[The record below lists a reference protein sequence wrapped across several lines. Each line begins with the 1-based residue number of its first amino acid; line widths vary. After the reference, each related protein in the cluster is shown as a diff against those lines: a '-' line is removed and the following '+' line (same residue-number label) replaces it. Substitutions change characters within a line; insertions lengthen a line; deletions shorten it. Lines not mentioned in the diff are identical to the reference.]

1 MRKRNATILSIPL
14 IISLIV
20 LLFVTVSCH
29 DAKKNKVNETTVSET
44 SVTDNSTSENDN
56 TVVTTITTGEDYT
69 TSNDSYELTPYSEL
83 IKNITISEETNADY
97 DRESYTSSSQHYTN
111 SRGEEFSSIRNY
123 SYYSSTYYNFD
134 EKVYTDP
141 YNGKTGYTVKQTDYD
156 HIIPLHYVNQHGGSE
171 WTDDQ
176 KKKYADDPTVGVAVN
191 SHDNRAKGD
200 KGPSKWMP
208 DENKAAYCYTWLV
221 IADKYD
227 ISLSYADAD
236 CISYQ
241 LQTANPE
248 EIFILNTYI

>member
-1 MRKRNATILSIPL
+1 MRNRNSAILAIPL
-14 IISLIV
+14 IMSLMV
-20 LLFVTVSCH
+20 LLFVTVSH
-29 DAKKNKVNETTVSET
+29 NDANKNNVNETTVSET
-44 SVTDNSTSENDN
+44 SAA
-56 TVVTTITTGEDYT
+56 
-69 TSNDSYELTPYSEL
+69 DSYELTPYSDL
-83 IKNITISEETNADY
+83 IKNITISEETDAKY
-97 DRESYTSSSQHYTN
+97 DRDSYTSSSQHYTN

-123 SYYSSTYYNFD
+123 SYYSSTYYNSD

-141 YNGKTGYTVKQTDYD
+141 YNGETGYTVKQTDYD

-176 KKKYADDPTVGVAVN
+176 KKTYADDPTVGVAVN
-191 SHDNRAKGD
+191 AHDNRAKGD

-236 CISYQ
+236 CIAFQ
-241 LQTANPE
+241 LRTASPE